1 MYNGNVML
9 ELGIVIQPFKE
20 IRILLL
26 AALLWLT

>member
-9 ELGIVIQPFKE
+9 ELGIVIQPLKE

-26 AALLWLT
+26 AAGCSG